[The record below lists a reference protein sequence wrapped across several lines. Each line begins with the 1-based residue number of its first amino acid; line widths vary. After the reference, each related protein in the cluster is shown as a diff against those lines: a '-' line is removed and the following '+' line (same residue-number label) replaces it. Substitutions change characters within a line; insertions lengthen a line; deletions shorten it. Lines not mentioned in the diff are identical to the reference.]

1 LSRADFRTGDLGG
14 AMLEYLGLFAGLA
27 LLIALALRGVNI
39 VLASLLAALVVA
51 VSNGL
56 DPFTALARDYSTG
69 PLGAFTF
76 AGRFFLLFVTGAMFG
91 RAMAESQAA
100 ASIATALAARLG
112 AHRALWIVVLS
123 CAVLTYGGVVLF
135 VVLFAVL
142 PLGFKLIE
150 QTEIPPRLLAAAV
163 ALGVGTFTMTALP
176 GTPSVQNVIAAT
188 ALGTDLYAGAWL
200 GVVGGTLM
208 FLLGMWYL
216 EWQRKRAGAVTVTAN
231 GNAAASSAGTL
242 SGESPHWVRALVP
255 IAVVL
260 GTIVVPKLL
269 LPAAG
274 PDTLSLA
281 GRIAEL
287 ARAEP
292 VAWPSFALVLG
303 TLSCLV
309 LFRSLRRA
317 PMKLLGRG
325 VDDAIMPLINTAAV
339 IGFGGVVSQ
348 TQGFAAFVG
357 FAASVELPPLLSLV
371 FAVNVLAGIV
381 GSASGGLQIFM
392 TSLAPVF
399 VQQDIPLELI
409 HRIGTMASGGLDSL
423 PHSGAVV
430 ALLTI
435 MKLSHR
441 EAYRDIAVVTV
452 VIPVLV
458 TIVVV
463 AAMQLLA

>member
-1 LSRADFRTGDLGG
+1 
-14 AMLEYLGLFAGLA
+14 MLEYLGLFAGLV
-27 LLIALALRGVNI
+27 LLIVLALRGINI

-51 VSNGL
+51 LSNGL
-56 DPFTALARDYSTG
+56 DPFAALARDYSSG

-76 AGRFFLLFVTGAMFG
+76 AGRFFLLFVTGAIFG
-91 RAMAESQAA
+91 RAMAESHAA
-100 ASIATALAARLG
+100 ASIATALAKWLG
-112 AHRALWIVVLS
+112 AHRALWIVVLA
-123 CAVLTYGGVVLF
+123 CGVLTYGGVVLF

-150 QTEIPPRLLAAAV
+150 QTAIPPRLLAAAM
-163 ALGVGTFTMTALP
+163 ALGAGTFTMTALP

-200 GVVGGTLM
+200 GVIGGVLM

-216 EWQRKRAGAVTVTAN
+216 EWQRMRAGAVIV
-231 GNAAASSAGTL
+231 AAEPPAPSLDEVAGPR
-242 SGESPHWVRALVP
+242 PHWLLAVLP
-255 IAVVL
+255 IAIVL
-260 GTIVVPKLL
+260 GTIVVPKLML
-269 LPAAG
+269 SFADPDPA
-274 PDTLSLA
+274 SLA
-281 GRIAEL
+281 GRITEL
-287 ARAEP
+287 ARSEP

-309 LFRSLRRA
+309 LFGSLRRA
-317 PMKLLGRG
+317 PLTLLGKG
-325 VDDAIMPLINTAAV
+325 VDDSIMPLINTAAV

-348 TQGFAAFVG
+348 TQGFAAFVA
-357 FAASVELPPLLSLV
+357 FVVNVDLPPLFSLLL
-371 FAVNVLAGIV
+371 ATNLLAGIV

-392 TSLAPVF
+392 TTLAPGF
-399 VQQDIPLELI
+399 VEQGIPLELI
-409 HRIGTMASGGLDSL
+409 HRIGAMASGGLDSL

-452 VIPVLV
+452 AIP
-458 TIVVV
+458 IVVTVVLV
-463 AAMQLLA
+463 AAMQLLG

>member
-1 LSRADFRTGDLGG
+1 MGPGGVVGLGG
-14 AMLEYLGLFAGLA
+14 MMLEYLGLFAGLA
-27 LLIALALRGVNI
+27 LLIVLALRGVNI

-51 VSNGL
+51 LSNGL
-56 DPFTALARDYSTG
+56 NPFAALARDYTTG

-100 ASIATALAARLG
+100 ASIATAMAARLG
-112 AHRALWIVVLS
+112 AHRALWIVVLA

-142 PLGFKLIE
+142 PLGLKLIE
-150 QTEIPPRLLAAAV
+150 QATIPPRLLAAAV

-176 GTPSVQNVIAAT
+176 GTPSVQNVIAAS

-200 GVVGGTLM
+200 GLISGTLM

-216 EWQRKRAGAVTVTAN
+216 EWQRKRAGVRSVAEN
-231 GNAAASSAGTL
+231 GSVASAQDL
-242 SGESPHWVRALVP
+242 FGETPHWVRALLP
-255 IAVVL
+255 ITLVL
-260 GTIVVPKLL
+260 GTILVPKLL
-269 LPAAG
+269 LPAAS
-274 PDTLSLA
+274 PDPGSLA
-281 GRIAEL
+281 ARIAEL
-287 ARAEP
+287 ARSEP

-303 TLSCLV
+303 TLSCLA
-309 LFRSLRRA
+309 LFPALRRA
-317 PMKLLGRG
+317 PMKLLGKG
-325 VDDAIMPLINTAAV
+325 VDDAIVPLINTAAV

-348 TQGFAAFVG
+348 TQGFAAFVA
-357 FAASVELPPLLSLV
+357 FAAGVDLPPLVSLV
-371 FAVNVLAGIV
+371 LAANVLAGIV
-381 GSASGGLQIFM
+381 GSSSGGLQIFM
-392 TSLAPVF
+392 ATLAPVF
-399 VQQDIPLELI
+399 AERGMPLELL
-409 HRIGTMASGGLDSL
+409 HRIATMASGGLDSL

-452 VIPVLV
+452 LIPVLV
-458 TIVVV
+458 TIIVV
-463 AAMQLLA
+463 AWMQLFA

>member
-1 LSRADFRTGDLGG
+1 
-14 AMLEYLGLFAGLA
+14 MLEYLGLFAGLA
-27 LLIALALRGVNI
+27 ILIVLALRGVNI

-51 VSNGL
+51 LSNEL
-56 DPFTALARDYSTG
+56 DPFAALARDYTSG

-91 RAMAESQAA
+91 RAMAESHAA

-112 AHRALWIVVLS
+112 AHRALWIVVLA

-142 PLGFKLIE
+142 PLGLKLIE
-150 QTEIPPRLLAAAV
+150 QTAIPPRLLAAAV

-176 GTPSVQNVIAAT
+176 GTPSVQNVIAAS

-200 GVVGGTLM
+200 GVIGGTLM

-216 EWQRKRAGAVTVTAN
+216 EWQRERAGALPVEANDSVVTT
-231 GNAAASSAGTL
+231 SAQDL
-242 SGESPHWVRALVP
+242 LGESPHWVRALIP
-255 IAVVL
+255 IAIVL
-260 GTIVVPKLL
+260 GTILVPKLL
-269 LPAAG
+269 LPAAS
-274 PDTLSLA
+274 PDPVSLA
-281 GRIAEL
+281 ARIAEL
-287 ARAEP
+287 ARSEP

-309 LFRSLRRA
+309 LFPALWRA

-325 VDDAIMPLINTAAV
+325 VDDAIVPLINTAAV

-348 TQGFAAFVG
+348 TQGFAAFVA
-357 FAASVELPPLLSLV
+357 FAAGVELPPLLSLV
-371 FAVNVLAGIV
+371 LAANVLAGIV
-381 GSASGGLQIFM
+381 GSSSGGLQIFM
-392 TSLAPVF
+392 TTLAPVF
-399 VQQDIPLELI
+399 AERGVPLELL
-409 HRIGTMASGGLDSL
+409 HRIAAMASGGLDSL

-452 VIPVLV
+452 LIPVLV
-458 TIVVV
+458 TIIVV
-463 AAMQLLA
+463 AWMQLFA

>member
-1 LSRADFRTGDLGG
+1 
-14 AMLEYLGLFAGLA
+14 MLEYLGLLAGLA
-27 LLIALALRGVNI
+27 LLIVLALRGVNI

-51 VSNGL
+51 LSNGL
-56 DPFTALARDYSTG
+56 DPFAALARDYSSG

-91 RAMAESQAA
+91 RAMAESHAA
-100 ASIATALAARLG
+100 ASIAAALTARLG
-112 AHRALWIVVLS
+112 AHRALWIVVLA

-142 PLGFKLIE
+142 PLGFKLIQ
-150 QTEIPPRLLAAAV
+150 QTAIPPRLLAAAV

-176 GTPSVQNVIAAT
+176 GTPSVQNVIAAS
-188 ALGTDLYAGAWL
+188 ALGTDLYAGAWI
-200 GVVGGTLM
+200 GVIGGTLM

-216 EWQRKRAGAVTVTAN
+216 EWQRVRAGAVIPAGSSVMEGTADN
-231 GNAAASSAGTL
+231 PSP
-242 SGESPHWVRALVP
+242 ESPAWGRAIVP

-260 GTIVVPKLL
+260 GTILVPKLL
-269 LPAAG
+269 LAAAS
-274 PDTLSLA
+274 PDSESLA
-281 GRIAEL
+281 WRIAEL
-287 ARAEP
+287 ARTEP

-303 TLSCLV
+303 TLACLA
-309 LFRSLRRA
+309 LFRSLREA
-317 PMKLLGRG
+317 PLKVLGKG
-325 VDDAIMPLINTAAV
+325 VDDAIMPLVNTAAV

-348 TQGFAAFVG
+348 TQGFAAFVS
-357 FAASVELPPLLSLV
+357 FAAGVDLPPLLSLV
-371 FAVNVLAGIV
+371 FAANLLAGIV
-381 GSASGGLQIFM
+381 GSSSGGLQIFM
-392 TSLAPVF
+392 TTLAPAF
-399 VQQDIPLELI
+399 VERGVSLELI
-409 HRIGTMASGGLDSL
+409 HRIGAMASGGLDSL

-458 TIVVV
+458 TLVVV
-463 AAMQLLA
+463 AGMQLYA

>member
-1 LSRADFRTGDLGG
+1 
-14 AMLEYLGLFAGLA
+14 MLEYLGLVAGLA
-27 LLIALALRGVNI
+27 LLILLALRGINI
-39 VLASLLAALVVA
+39 VVASLLAALLVA
-51 VSNGL
+51 LSNGL
-56 DPFTALARDYSTG
+56 DPFAALARDYSTG

-76 AGRFFLLFVTGAMFG
+76 AGRFFLLFVTGAIFG

-100 ASIATALAARLG
+100 SSIGTALATWLG
-112 AHRALWIVVLS
+112 AHRALWIVVLA
-123 CAVLTYGGVVLF
+123 CALLTYGGVVLF

-150 QTEIPPRLLAAAV
+150 QAAIPRRLLAAAV
-163 ALGVGTFTMTALP
+163 ALGGGTFTMTALP

-188 ALGTDLYAGAWL
+188 SLGTDLYAGAWV
-200 GVVGGTLM
+200 GVVGGVLM

-216 EWQRKRAGAVTVTAN
+216 EWQRRRAGTMGV
-231 GNAAASSAGTL
+231 AAPGDAGETSAPDI
-242 SGESPHWVRALVP
+242 SGAGPHWAQALVP
-255 IAVVL
+255 IAIVL
-260 GTIVVPKLL
+260 VTIVVPKLM
-269 LPAAG
+269 PGVTG
-274 PDTLSLA
+274 PDSGSLA

-303 TLSCLV
+303 TLSCLL
-309 LFRSLRRA
+309 LFPSLRRA
-317 PMKLLGRG
+317 PMNMLGKG
-325 VDDAIMPLINTAAV
+325 ADDAIMPLINTAAV

-348 TQGFAAFVG
+348 TQGFAAFVA
-357 FAASVELPPLLSLV
+357 FAAGVDLPPLMSMVL
-371 FAVNVLAGIV
+371 AVNVLAGLV

-392 TSLAPVF
+392 ASLAPVF
-399 VQQDIPLELI
+399 AEQGVPLELI

-435 MKLSHR
+435 MRLSHR

-463 AAMQLLA
+463 GGLQLGRT

>member
-1 LSRADFRTGDLGG
+1 
-14 AMLEYLGLFAGLA
+14 MLEYLGLFAGLA
-27 LLIALALRGVNI
+27 LLVVLALRGVNI

-51 VSNGL
+51 LSNGQ
-56 DPFTALARDYSTG
+56 DPFAALTRDYSTG

-112 AHRALWIVVLS
+112 AHRALWIVVLA
-123 CAVLTYGGVVLF
+123 CALLTYGGVVLF

-150 QTEIPPRLLAAAV
+150 QTEIPPRLLAASV

-200 GVVGGTLM
+200 GVIGGTLM

-216 EWQRKRAGAVTVTAN
+216 EWQRRRAGALFITAT
-231 GNAAASSAGTL
+231 GGAGETFTEDP
-242 SGESPHWVRALVP
+242 SGESPHWVRALIP

-260 GTIVVPKLL
+260 GTIFVPKLL
-269 LPAAG
+269 IPAAS
-274 PDTLSLA
+274 PDPGSLA
-281 GRIAEL
+281 GQIAEL
-287 ARAEP
+287 ARTEP

-309 LFRSLRRA
+309 LFRVLRRA

-325 VDDAIMPLINTAAV
+325 VDDSIMPLVNTAAV

-348 TQGFAAFVG
+348 TEGFADFVA
-357 FAASVELPPLLSLV
+357 FAANVELPPLLSLV
-371 FAVNVLAGIV
+371 FAVNVLAGLV

-392 TSLAPVF
+392 TTLAPVF
-399 VQQDIPLELI
+399 VEQDIPPEVI

-458 TIVVV
+458 TIILV
-463 AAMQLLA
+463 AGMPLLA